1 MNKIFLVHHTLD
13 SMKQSLSFISSKLG
27 ANQTK
32 KNLTTNE
39 IFQLQDR
46 LASTEAQMCK
56 VLNALDAASSKVKE
70 LSKNTRQSLEQPQQE
85 DEHHLSSSEN
95 EDSVNDEE
103 NSNSDDD
110 SFHQEE
116 QQLSLN
122 NQEEE
127 ESASSYEEEEEE
139 ERPNEEDN
147 DSESESSSER
157 YGIMHTNYACDPTT
171 IDDYELNTIN
181 KSDQPSDSRTKVQE
195 WHERNHSQ
203 SLSRNNSFTEQDHS
217 VPNEE

>member
-1 MNKIFLVHHTLD
+1 
-13 SMKQSLSFISSKLG
+13 MKQSLSFISSKLG

-70 LSKNTRQSLEQPQQE
+70 LTKNTRQSLEQPQPE
-85 DEHHLSSSEN
+85 DEHHLSSSET

-116 QQLSLN
+116 QLALN
-122 NQEEE
+122 NQEEEE

-139 ERPNEEDN
+139 VPNEEDN

-181 KSDQPSDSRTKVQE
+181 KSDQTSDSRTKVQE

-203 SLSRNNSFTEQDHS
+203 SLSSNNSSTEQDHS